1 MTAVETLAPTK
12 PRILIVE
19 DEGVVA
25 WDMERSLRDAYDVTG
40 VAGTAEEA
48 LDRAARD
55 TPDLVLMD
63 IRIRGDVDGI
73 SAAELLRARHNVPV
87 VYLTAH
93 GDNDTMERARKTD
106 PYGYLLKPFKRPD
119 LLSAVSIA
127 LYRHR
132 MERELSARE
141 HLLATTLHSIGEG
154 VVMGDAEGRVTMMNA
169 AAEKLTGYAPG
180 EAVGQRVN
188 DVVCLVDEATKK
200 ALDVGARRAV
210 ETKAPV
216 AIDGALA
223 TGRSGHERAV
233 LVSTSPIV
241 DGGAVLGTV
250 TVLRD
255 VSQARHLQ
263 RQLEFADRLASLGTM
278 AAGVAHEINNPLAF
292 IVANIEHAAAQL
304 ESHLEILQARGLD
317 PLAAPLRDVVIG
329 LQEARE
335 GSTRIARIVS
345 DLRSFTRDDRR
356 REKLVDLRESLEWA
370 ISVTGHVTRHR
381 AEIVRALGPVPKVS
395 ADEARLSQV
404 FVNLLVNAAQ
414 AIEPGKPAVN
424 TIRVMTRTLANGQAE
439 IEIEDTGSGMGPE
452 VTARIFEP
460 FFTTKPIGG
469 GTGLGLSICH
479 GIVTSLGGTIELSS
493 QPGVGSR
500 FTVRLPA
507 ARANESSSGT
517 PPSASRIAAATA
529 RKRVLIVDDDA
540 FVRIALQ
547 RILQMRHDVVAAAS
561 VQEALTAIA
570 MTQFDVVFCDV
581 VMPGESG
588 LDFDRKLRVEAPEL
602 AARVVYLTGGAFSAD
617 VSAFLETVR
626 KLEKPFE
633 AGDLQRMVDEV
644 AGSKG

>member
-1 MTAVETLAPTK
+1 MTQLETVAAGR

-73 SAAELLRARHNVPV
+73 SAAELLRARHGVPV

-93 GDNDTMERARKTD
+93 GDADTMERARRTD

-132 MERELSARE
+132 MERELAARE
-141 HLLATTLHSIGEG
+141 HLLATTLHSLGEG
-154 VVMGDAEGRVTMMNA
+154 VVMSNAEGRVTMLNA
-169 AAEKLTGYAPG
+169 AAERITGFSPT
-180 EAVGQRVN
+180 EAIGLRANDIVG
-188 DVVCLVDEATKK
+188 LVDETSKK
-200 ALDVGARRAV
+200 ALDVGTQRAV
-210 ETKAPV
+210 ETKSAV
-216 AIDGALA
+216 SIDGALA
-223 TGRSGHERAV
+223 TGRSGHERPV
-233 LVSTSPIV
+233 MVTTSPII
-241 DGGAVLGTV
+241 DAGSVLGTV

-255 VSQARHLQ
+255 VSEARHLQ

-278 AAGVAHEINNPLAF
+278 AAGIAHEINNPLAF
-292 IVANIEHAAAQL
+292 IVANIEHAAVEL
-304 ESHLEILQARGLD
+304 EAHRANLEARGLSE
-317 PLAAPLRDVVIG
+317 LAAPLRDLVVG

-335 GSTRIARIVS
+335 GSSRIARIVS
-345 DLRSFTRDDRR
+345 DLRSFTRDDRK
-356 REKLVDLRESLEWA
+356 REKMVDLREALEWA
-370 ISVTGHVTRHR
+370 IAVTGHVTRHR
-381 AEIVRALGPVPKVS
+381 AEIVRALGPVPRVA

-404 FVNLLVNAAQ
+404 FVNLIVNAAQ
-414 AIEPGKPAVN
+414 AIEAGKPASN
-424 TIRVMTRTLANGQAE
+424 TIRIVTRTLDNGLAQV
-439 IEIEDTGSGMGPE
+439 EIEDSGSGMGPE

-460 FFTTKPIGG
+460 FFTTKPIGS

-479 GIVTSLGGTIELSS
+479 GIVTSLGGTIDVSS

-500 FTVRLPA
+500 FTVTLPA
-507 ARANESSSGT
+507 ARPRADAGTTSST
-517 PPSASRIAAATA
+517 KIRAAANV
-529 RKRVLIVDDDA
+529 RRRVLIVDDDA

-547 RILQMRHDVVAAAS
+547 RILQTQHDVVAAAS
-561 VQEALTAIA
+561 VREALTAIG
-570 MTQFDVVFCDV
+570 MTPFDVIFCDV

-588 LDFDRKLRVEAPEL
+588 VDFHRLLGAERPEL
-602 AARVVYLTGGAFSAD
+602 LSRVVYLTGGAFSAEMA
-617 VSAFLETVR
+617 AFLETVR

-633 AGDLQRMVDEV
+633 AGDLQRMVEEI
-644 AGSKG
+644 AGRPS